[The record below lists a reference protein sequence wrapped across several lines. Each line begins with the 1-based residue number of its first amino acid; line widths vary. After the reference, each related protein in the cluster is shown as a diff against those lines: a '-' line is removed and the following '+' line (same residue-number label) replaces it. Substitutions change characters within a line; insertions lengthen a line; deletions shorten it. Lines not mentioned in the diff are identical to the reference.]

1 MLMVPCILKL
11 YVIWKRDFSYAIL
24 YICKSMSTLSKMKWN
39 IPAVERLQLSMS
51 LFWDVPQDRANINRI
66 IDTNPDWL
74 VERVFEYGKMK
85 EVRLVIEWYGE
96 DVVKEVLCQAESLS
110 KICLAFAAVL
120 FDLEKEAFKC
130 YRYKRSHPIY
140 Y

>member
-39 IPAVERLQLSMS
+39 IPAVERLQLSIS

>member
-1 MLMVPCILKL
+1 MVPRILKL
-11 YVIWKRDFSYAIL
+11 YVIWKETSHTQFCTFVKA
-24 YICKSMSTLSKMKWN
+24 MSALSKTKWN

-120 FDLEKEAFKC
+120 FDLEKEDFKC

>member
-1 MLMVPCILKL
+1 MVPRILKL
-11 YVIWKRDFSYAIL
+11 YVIWKGDFSYAIL

>member
-1 MLMVPCILKL
+1 MVPCILKL

-39 IPAVERLQLSMS
+39 IPAVERLQLSIS

>member
-1 MLMVPCILKL
+1 MVPCILKL

-24 YICKSMSTLSKMKWN
+24 YICKSTSTLSKMKWN
-39 IPAVERLQLSMS
+39 IPAVERLQLSIS

>member
-1 MLMVPCILKL
+1 MVPCILKL